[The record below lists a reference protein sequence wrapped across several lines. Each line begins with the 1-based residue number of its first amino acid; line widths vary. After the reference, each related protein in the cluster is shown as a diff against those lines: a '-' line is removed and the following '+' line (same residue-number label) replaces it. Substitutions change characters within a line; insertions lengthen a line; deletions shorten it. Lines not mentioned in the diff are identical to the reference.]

1 MNNDS
6 ECERN
11 THSKMKQSTHE
22 TTIRFGSSNCVHKM
36 SRAPFRSKPK
46 MTYRKCWKQ
55 PATIM
60 NISHRFHQQSYRNT
74 LDTLQT
80 AYVFTSFII
89 WRCKLAGGRIEFN
102 KRCKSSLP
110 FSDTNHRSKRYEG
123 WGCGCFLPLLF
134 IFMSIRYWTLI
145 PFGSAHGAAW
155 WQIRYRHSTILNNF
169 WHRQF
174 SWAPIYPVH

>member
-1 MNNDS
+1 MSVSVLRTIRINKVFQDMNNDS

-22 TTIRFGSSNCVHKM
+22 TTIRFGSPNCVHKM

-110 FSDTNHRSKRYEG
+110 FSDTNHQSR
-123 WGCGCFLPLLF
+123 
-134 IFMSIRYWTLI
+134 IRGLGVRVLSPVVVY
-145 PFGSAHGAAW
+145 FHE
-155 WQIRYRHSTILNNF
+155 HSILNF
-169 WHRQF
+169 DSIW
-174 SWAPIYPVH
+174 